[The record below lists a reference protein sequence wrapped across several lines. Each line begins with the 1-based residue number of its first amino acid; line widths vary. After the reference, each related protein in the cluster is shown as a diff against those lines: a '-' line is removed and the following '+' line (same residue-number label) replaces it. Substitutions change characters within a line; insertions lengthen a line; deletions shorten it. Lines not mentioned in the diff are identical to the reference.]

1 MARSCLTA
9 KADRASRPRLG
20 DRLVRN
26 RRVDGGRVT
35 EAILSNQQSHH
46 TNRDETDLASQS
58 YEQIL
63 QIQALD
69 LSIAQLRHRKE
80 HHPTKARIAEIDV
93 QLGEHDASVAS
104 VDEQR
109 HDLTRQQK
117 RLEDEVAT
125 VAARRKDIDAKL
137 YGGEVTASKE
147 LLALQDEE
155 ASLLARQTAMED
167 DDLVIMEQIEEVDSK
182 LGVFA
187 EARGALETERAAQE
201 AEFAAAAA
209 EIDAEI
215 ATAET
220 ERAAAAGPANPELLA
235 SYETLRD
242 QFDGVAVA
250 RLVGSSCDGC
260 HMQLSAVA
268 VDQIGKM
275 PEDAVVT
282 CEECGRLLVR

>member
-1 MARSCLTA
+1 
-9 KADRASRPRLG
+9 
-20 DRLVRN
+20 
-26 RRVDGGRVT
+26 
-35 EAILSNQQSHH
+35 
-46 TNRDETDLASQS
+46 LASQS

-63 QIQALD
+63 QIQAFD

-80 HHPTKARIAEIDV
+80 HHPTKARMAEIDA

-104 VDEQR
+104 VDEEK
-109 HDLTRQQK
+109 HDLRRQQK

-125 VAARRKDIDAKL
+125 VASRRKDIDAKL

-182 LGVFA
+182 LAVFA
-187 EARGALETERAAQE
+187 EARAALEAERGAQE
-201 AEFAAAAA
+201 SEFEAASV
-209 EIDAEI
+209 EIDTEI
-215 ATAET
+215 AST
-220 ERAAAAGPANPELLA
+220 EAARAAAAGPANQELLA